1 MPAGNTAVVSDP
13 SLSADF
19 HVQDSSGNWVGH
31 PLTTFAF
38 MVSSFSETINAISST
53 NAWAAYDI

>member
-1 MPAGNTAVVSDP
+1 MVSYP

-19 HVQDSSGNWVGH
+19 HVQDSSGNWVGQ

-38 MVSSFSETINAISST
+38 MVSSFSETMNATSST
-53 NAWAAYDI
+53 NALAAYDI